1 MNDEVEEVTGEENE
15 EAEEVADEREDE
27 DVKWFNYLIQKQPF
41 EKNWD

>member
-27 DVKWFNYLIQKQPF
+27 DVK
-41 EKNWD
+41 